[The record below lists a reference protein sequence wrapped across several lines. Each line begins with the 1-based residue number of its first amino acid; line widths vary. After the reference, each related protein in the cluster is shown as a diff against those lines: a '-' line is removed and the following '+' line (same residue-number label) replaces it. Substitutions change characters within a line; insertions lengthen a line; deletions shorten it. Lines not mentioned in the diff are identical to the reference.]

1 MNGQTIAQDMKHKVV
16 CVHCK
21 MEISYPGNTTNLSDH
36 LNRRHSTISLHGE
49 GVAKARGQKRLT
61 DFMQQRREKWN
72 RSSAESQA
80 MDHDIASWIAEDG
93 LPLYLLQKSGFK
105 KFMAK
110 RFPQYDICSRTH
122 LLSLI
127 DKLYEE
133 RRGNLLTELSQIPSL
148 AITTDLWT
156 SVANDSYL
164 SLTAHFISL
173 NWELKHVVLGT
184 FPMPEGESH
193 SADTI
198 EAKLKELLESWNV
211 NRKVMCCVTDN
222 AKNIVNACSQ
232 LGLPNLSCFGHNIN
246 LALKAGTDQHIARVS
261 HLLKKCRKLVGHF
274 KHSATDTSVLRLV
287 REEKQCPSHELIQD
301 VPTRWTSTYDMLV
314 RLLEL
319 RRAIDEVLSTHKK
332 KEVRDLAFNPE
343 DWYQAQELRDVSIEK
358 GSSSA

>member
-1 MNGQTIAQDMKHKVV
+1 MANAISASTSSCETEKILIKNPSKVKSSVWEHFRFYSMNGQTIAQDMKHKVV

-133 RRGNLLTELSQIPSL
+133 RRGTFSQNSLKYPASLSQRIYGRQWPMILIFLSRP
-148 AITTDLWT
+148 T
-156 SVANDSYL
+156 S
-164 SLTAHFISL
+164 
-173 NWELKHVVLGT
+173 
-184 FPMPEGESH
+184 FP
-193 SADTI
+193 
-198 EAKLKELLESWNV
+198 
-211 NRKVMCCVTDN
+211 
-222 AKNIVNACSQ
+222 
-232 LGLPNLSCFGHNIN
+232 
-246 LALKAGTDQHIARVS
+246 
-261 HLLKKCRKLVGHF
+261 
-274 KHSATDTSVLRLV
+274 
-287 REEKQCPSHELIQD
+287 
-301 VPTRWTSTYDMLV
+301 
-314 RLLEL
+314 
-319 RRAIDEVLSTHKK
+319 
-332 KEVRDLAFNPE
+332 
-343 DWYQAQELRDVSIEK
+343 
-358 GSSSA
+358 